1 MGQNTDADAI
11 RSGIDGLTHTA
22 ATAHSEIDDIAESL
36 RAATDQI
43 AHIATADM
51 PRREASALESAL
63 HDITGDMLR
72 TVDDL
77 QHNVA
82 TAIDTQSAELETLL
96 RPDNLA
102 AAGPATNHDDPPPL
116 PPLDDLDAI
125 KGTPEWASAVVERYP
140 RLTTDEVLAIY
151 HYTTVEGVR
160 EMNGHLRH
168 PERTPEADRV
178 AIQKRIDDAAAGL
191 AKLPKVPGISFRGTD
206 LPQWVLNQWAF
217 GAKVHDP
224 GFVSTSL
231 DDAIAER
238 FRDDGNALITIT
250 GHSGVNVQQLSH
262 YGHEAEILFQP
273 STRFRVL
280 DVTWDD
286 EQSCWRFRAMEEAA

>member
-1 MGQNTDADAI
+1 MGQNTDAGAI
-11 RSGIDGLTHTA
+11 RSGIDGLAHTA
-22 ATAHSEIDDIAESL
+22 ATVRSEVDDIAESL
-36 RAATDQI
+36 RGAMDQI
-43 AHIATADM
+43 AQIATADM
-51 PRREASALESAL
+51 PRREAPALESAL

-96 RPDNLA
+96 RPDNLTT
-102 AAGPATNHDDPPPL
+102 AGPATNHDDPPPL

-151 HYTTVEGVR
+151 HYTTVQGVR
-160 EMNGHLRH
+160 ETNRHLRH
-168 PERTPEADRV
+168 PERTPEADRA
-178 AIQKRIDDAAAGL
+178 AIQKRIDDATSGL

-206 LPQWVLNQWAF
+206 LPEHVLPNWRQDE
-217 GAKVHDP
+217 VVIDP
-224 GFVSTSL
+224 GFTSSSL
-231 DDAIAER
+231 EDLVAED
-238 FRDDGNALITIT
+238 FRRGGNAFVTVI
-250 GHSGVNVQQLSH
+250 GHTGVNVQQLSH

-280 DVTWDD
+280 EVTWDD